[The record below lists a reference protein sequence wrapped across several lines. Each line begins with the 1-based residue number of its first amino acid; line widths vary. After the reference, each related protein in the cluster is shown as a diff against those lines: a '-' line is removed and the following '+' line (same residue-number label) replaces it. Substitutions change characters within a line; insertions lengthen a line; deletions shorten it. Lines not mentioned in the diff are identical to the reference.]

1 MIKNSSN
8 ELTPQNI
15 PQNTPLELPIWIA
28 PMEGLTLNVF
38 RKIWDRHFGCGAI
51 EKYYTPF
58 LNANHT
64 LHFQNKEIR
73 DILPENNEGM
83 PVAVQILTNKP
94 DQLAWAVQE
103 MYSYG
108 YREVN
113 FNLGCSMPQVARKKR
128 GAGMLG
134 DIDALDRFFEEFFDL
149 LSRSED
155 PEIPSSMRISV
166 KTRIGGD
173 DRSTAMKLM
182 PIYNR
187 YPIDSLTIHPR
198 LQCEVYSGV
207 PDMDAFAAMYE
218 ASSHPVV
225 YNGDILRAE
234 DYHHIR
240 EQFPKL
246 RAVMIGRGILRDPL
260 LVRRITGAAS
270 ASETSA
276 GAASAGA
283 ASANEASEGAAPES
297 PAPEDT
303 AKIKS
308 FHDDLLE
315 AYLAYYPDERQALS
329 KMKELW
335 WYMRDSFPNKE
346 REIRKLRKSSHLAE
360 YRSLEQTVFR

>member
-1 MIKNSSN
+1 
-8 ELTPQNI
+8 
-15 PQNTPLELPIWIA
+15 
-28 PMEGLTLNVF
+28 
-38 RKIWDRHFGCGAI
+38 
-51 EKYYTPF
+51 
-58 LNANHT
+58 
-64 LHFQNKEIR
+64 
-73 DILPENNEGM
+73 
-83 PVAVQILTNKP
+83 
-94 DQLAWAVQE
+94 
-103 MYSYG
+103 
-108 YREVN
+108 
-113 FNLGCSMPQVARKKR
+113 
-128 GAGMLG
+128 MLG

-149 LSRSED
+149 LSRLEN

-166 KTRIGGD
+166 KTRIGVD

-207 PDMDAFAAMYE
+207 PDMEAFAAMYE

-225 YNGDILRAE
+225 YNGDILRVE
-234 DYHHIR
+234 DYHRIR
-240 EQFPKL
+240 EQFPRL

-270 ASETSA
+270 A
-276 GAASAGA
+276 
-283 ASANEASEGAAPES
+283 NEASEGA
-297 PAPEDT
+297 APEDT

-335 WYMRDSFPNKE
+335 WYMRDSFPDKE
-346 REIRKLRKSSHLAE
+346 REIRKLRKSSRLAE

>member
-8 ELTPQNI
+8 DFT
-15 PQNTPLELPIWIA
+15 PQNTPQSTPQNLPIWIA

-38 RKIWDRHFGCGAI
+38 RKTWDRHFGCGAI

-103 MYSYG
+103 MHGYG

-134 DIDALDRFFEEFFDL
+134 DVDALDRFFEEFFDL

-155 PEIPSSMRISV
+155 LEIPSSMRISV
-166 KTRIGGD
+166 KTRIGVD

-207 PDMDAFAAMYE
+207 PDMEAFAAMYE
-218 ASSHPVV
+218 ASSLPVV

-260 LVRRITGAAS
+260 LVRRITGAAPGIP
-270 ASETSA
+270 T
-276 GAASAGA
+276 
-283 ASANEASEGAAPES
+283 
-297 PAPEDT
+297 PED
-303 AKIKS
+303 AAGIKS

-335 WYMRDSFPNKE
+335 WYMRDSFPDKE
-346 REIRKLRKSSHLAE
+346 REIRKLRKSSRLAE